1 MAGKKWYSTVEI
13 ASKLTRAN
21 DLAAQGKLQS
31 EIAST
36 LGVSV
41 MTLYRWRK
49 APPAPQPA
57 RGGSARLDA
66 QRGRPNC
73 RTPARE
79 FTVAAAGDRSTS

>member
-41 MTLYRWRK
+41 MPSPSWVR
-49 APPAPQPA
+49 
-57 RGGSARLDA
+57 A
-66 QRGRPNC
+66 QSSG
-73 RTPARE
+73 T
-79 FTVAAAGDRSTS
+79 RSLTTAKKYKCADS